1 MFVYIC
7 IYIYCIFIY
16 MIIYTHNIYIRI
28 YIHVYICVYACKCL
42 CTSICLWRYVY
53 TYIYVYLYVYLY
65 VYVYVYCICLMIV
78 MTHIYIYIHKCY
90 IKQLLLY
97 STKMHRV
104 WASEP
109 WGVDAK
115 EAQAFA
121 PANWKRRSSKE
132 GGNDK
137 ASAAPARNLQS
148 FLSSKMTKSMA
159 ENFEGQNLQ
168 TYNKLE
174 DPWRLRAESIPH
186 CLDNWPLN
194 GTWQYFRMLMVTCTR
209 NMSSNSI
216 AL

>member
-1 MFVYIC
+1 MYKYMFMTVCIHIHIC
-7 IYIYCIFIY
+7 ISLCIS
-16 MIIYTHNIYIRI
+16 
-28 YIHVYICVYACKCL
+28 L
-42 CTSICLWRYVY
+42 
-53 TYIYVYLYVYLY
+53 
-65 VYVYVYCICLMIV
+65 CICICILYMSNDCNDS
-78 MTHIYIYIHKCY
+78 HIYIYIHKCY

>member
-1 MFVYIC
+1 
-7 IYIYCIFIY
+7 
-16 MIIYTHNIYIRI
+16 MIIYTHNIYIYTYI